1 MANNYEAKDANDVT
15 VEFESTDIGS
25 GVQRPGV
32 DIKTAAAG
40 ALVDIGNSTS
50 TAAIIT
56 DTTGTVIG
64 FLRGLVKLW
73 ITRLPA
79 ALGQAGMDASMSVA
93 IANNQSAVPISGT
106 VLNGGPAWTQ
116 IITPTSSADLSASP
130 ANLTPA
136 PTSGQHTVIESVTV
150 SAAVAMI
157 VTLTEETTG
166 LVIKVFNLTSGNL
179 NAEWNP
185 PNGVRLAQ
193 VNKKL
198 QGQSDGAGQVDI
210 TVISHS
216 TP

>member
-1 MANNYEAKDANDVT
+1 MADNYQAKDKDGNAVT
-15 VEFESTDIGS
+15 FESTDIGG

-32 DIKTAAAG
+32 SVKAAPAG
-40 ALVDIGNSTS
+40 AITDIGNSTS
-50 TAAIIT
+50 TTAIIT
-56 DTTGTVIG
+56 DTAGTVLG
-64 FLRGLVKLW
+64 YLRGLIKLW

-79 ALGQAGMDASMSVA
+79 ALGQTVMASSMPVTLASD
-93 IANNQSAVPISGT
+93 QSEVPISGT

-116 IITPTSSADLSASP
+116 DITPTSSADMSASP
-130 ANLTPA
+130 DDLTPA

-198 QGQSDGAGQVDI
+198 QGQSDGSGQVDV